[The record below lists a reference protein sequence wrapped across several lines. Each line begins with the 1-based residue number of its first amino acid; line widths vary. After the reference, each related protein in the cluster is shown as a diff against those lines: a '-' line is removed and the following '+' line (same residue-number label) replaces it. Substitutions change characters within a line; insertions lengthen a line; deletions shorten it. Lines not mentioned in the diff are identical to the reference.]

1 MQRPALCNCAMNK
14 TFPILVQAVMIDLD
28 GTLLDTIPD
37 LAAAT
42 NRMLEA
48 LDRAPL
54 SLKTVSTYV
63 GKGIPRLVERALAGN
78 IDGSAS
84 DSAMAQALP
93 VFERFYAEENG
104 RHTKI
109 YPGVRDGLEQ
119 LRAAGFPLACVT
131 NKAGAF
137 AQPLLERMGLTPFF
151 AQIIAGDTLPRKK
164 PDPLPLLHACAQFG
178 VAPAKMLMIGDS
190 VNDVQAARAAGCPV
204 FCVPYGYNEGRA
216 VQSLDVDAIVAAL
229 TDCIPLIKKG

>member
-1 MQRPALCNCAMNK
+1 
-14 TFPILVQAVMIDLD
+14 MIDLD

-42 NRMLEA
+42 NLMLEA
-48 LDRAPL
+48 LGRAPL
-54 SLKTVSTYV
+54 SLETVSTYV
-63 GKGIPRLVERALAGN
+63 GKGIPRLVERALAGD

-84 DSAMAQALP
+84 DAAMAEALP
-93 VFERFYAEENG
+93 VFERFYAQENG

-109 YPGVRDGLEQ
+109 YPGVREGLEQ
-119 LRAAGFPLACVT
+119 FRAAGFPLACVT

-137 AQPLLERMGLTPFF
+137 VQPLLERMELAQFF
-151 AQIIAGDTLPRKK
+151 VQTIAGDTLPRKK
-164 PDPLPLLHACAQFG
+164 PDPQQLLHACAQFG
-178 VAPAKMLMIGDS
+178 VAPAQMLMIGDS

-204 FCVPYGYNEGRA
+204 FCVPYGYNEGRT